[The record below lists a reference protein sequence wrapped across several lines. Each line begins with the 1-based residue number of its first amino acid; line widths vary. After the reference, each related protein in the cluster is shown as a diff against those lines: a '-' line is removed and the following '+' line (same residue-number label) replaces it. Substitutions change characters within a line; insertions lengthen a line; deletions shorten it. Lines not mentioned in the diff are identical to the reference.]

1 METGKIYPM
10 PWQIVRDHG
19 KFRSMKR
26 LILLTLV
33 SAQAWSKPLVLLSY
47 FDAFNGAAF
56 NNSER
61 IAHALATKLNS
72 EASPFEIKLCALNTV
87 FDKAYAQTEDCLK
100 ALPERPVMVIALGE
114 STCQVKVE
122 SMMRNKDKTNGPD
135 NAGEERNNSVIV
147 PGAPEVLGMRYPLPQ
162 MYCALSSSERKD
174 IDVSNNAGSFVCNN
188 TAFQMSYHYPEV
200 QYGFIHV
207 PANNCSNLIK
217 KSELAISLLEK
228 MIIKGVNFLTT
239 EEENP
244 GLPHSSNELRLPTS
258 KSAIRSLRRNFENKD
273 ACIHEYLKRSKAA
286 DEGGRFLGLMN

>member
-1 METGKIYPM
+1 M
-10 PWQIVRDHG
+10 PWQITWVRG
-19 KFRSMKR
+19 KLRFMKR
-26 LILLTLV
+26 LILLTLLSTPV
-33 SAQAWSKPLVLLSY
+33 WSKPLVLLSY

-61 IAHALATKLNS
+61 IAHALALKLNHES
-72 EASPFEIKLCALNTV
+72 SPFEVRLCALNTV

-122 SMMRNKDKTNGPD
+122 NMMRNNDKTNGPD

-147 PGAPEVLGMRYPLPQ
+147 SGAPNVLGMRYPMPQ
-162 MYCALSSSERKD
+162 MYCALSSSERKE

-207 PANNCSNLIK
+207 PANNCSNLVK
-217 KSELAISLLEK
+217 KSEFAI
-228 MIIKGVNFLTT
+228 
-239 EEENP
+239 
-244 GLPHSSNELRLPTS
+244 
-258 KSAIRSLRRNFENKD
+258 
-273 ACIHEYLKRSKAA
+273 
-286 DEGGRFLGLMN
+286 